1 MTNPGVSTATDKE
14 SINEQLVDS
23 LIAIFGSHPGYRPL
37 HAKGIVCEGTFAPTG
52 RAAWLSRAQHLQ
64 NVPSP
69 VTVRFSDF
77 SGVPSVPDGDP
88 TASPRGM
95 AIRFHLPSGASTDL
109 IAQSYK
115 GFPARTPEEFLSF
128 LRALASSGAAAPT
141 PTALDNFLA
150 THPQAKL
157 FAMAP
162 KPIPASFA
170 TESFYAVDAFR
181 FTNREGANRYGRY
194 RIIPDGGT
202 KHLNA
207 VEAAR
212 RPANFLFE
220 ELAGRLSRGPIKF
233 YIAVQLAEEGD
244 PIEDPSLPW
253 PDERPEVEFG
263 VLTVTARVADSAA
276 IERTL
281 DFDPCRLVDGIE
293 PSGDAILLVRSAIYA
308 IARRRRL
315 AGVAGERVPGHFP
328 G

>member
-1 MTNPGVSTATDKE
+1 VTNPGTSIATGKD
-14 SINEQLVDS
+14 SINEQLVDA
-23 LIAIFGSHPGYRPL
+23 LIAIFGSHPGCRPL
-37 HAKGIVCEGTFAPTG
+37 HAKGIVCKGTFVPTG
-52 RAAWLSRAQHLQ
+52 RAAWLTRAPHLQ
-64 NVPSP
+64 SAPSL

-109 IAQSYK
+109 VAHSYK

-128 LRALASSGAAAPT
+128 LRALASSGAGAST
-141 PTALDNFLA
+141 PTALDTFLA

-157 FAMAP
+157 FAIAP
-162 KPIPASFA
+162 KPIPVSFA

-181 FTNREGANRYGRY
+181 FTNQEEASRYGRY
-194 RIIPDGGT
+194 RVIPDGGT
-202 KHLNA
+202 KHLDA
-207 VEAAR
+207 VESAR
-212 RPANFLFE
+212 RPANFLFD
-220 ELAGRLSRGPIKF
+220 ELADRLSRGPIKF

-244 PIEDPSLPW
+244 VIEDPSLPW

-263 VLTVTARVADSAA
+263 VLNVTERRMDSAS

-281 DFDPCRLVDGIE
+281 DFDPSRLVDGIDL
-293 PSGDAILLVRSAIYA
+293 SGDPILLVRSAIYA

-315 AGVAGERVPGHFP
+315 ASTAAPGVG
-328 G
+328 

>member
-1 MTNPGVSTATDKE
+1 MTNPGTSIATGKD
-14 SINEQLVDS
+14 SINEQLVDA
-23 LIAIFGSHPGYRPL
+23 LIAIFGSHPGCRPL
-37 HAKGIVCEGTFAPTG
+37 HAKGIVCKGTFVPTG
-52 RAAWLSRAQHLQ
+52 RAAWLTRAPHLQ
-64 NVPSP
+64 SAPSL

-109 IAQSYK
+109 VAHSYK

-128 LRALASSGAAAPT
+128 LRALASSGAGAST
-141 PTALDNFLA
+141 PTALDTFLA

-157 FAMAP
+157 FAIAP
-162 KPIPASFA
+162 KPIPVSFA

-181 FTNREGANRYGRY
+181 FTNQEEASRYGRY
-194 RIIPDGGT
+194 RVIPDGGT
-202 KHLNA
+202 KHLDA
-207 VEAAR
+207 VESAR
-212 RPANFLFE
+212 RPANFLFD
-220 ELAGRLSRGPIKF
+220 ELADRLSRGPIKF

-244 PIEDPSLPW
+244 VIEDPSLPW

-263 VLTVTARVADSAA
+263 VLNVTQRRMDSAS

-281 DFDPCRLVDGIE
+281 DFDPSRLVDGIDL
-293 PSGDAILLVRSAIYA
+293 SGDPILLVRSAIYA

-315 AGVAGERVPGHFP
+315 AGTAAPGVD
-328 G
+328 

>member
-1 MTNPGVSTATDKE
+1 MRNPSVSTATEKG
-14 SINEQLVDS
+14 SINEQLVDA

-37 HAKGIVCEGTFAPTG
+37 HAKGIVCEGTFAPAG
-52 RAAWLSRAQHLQ
+52 RTAWLTRAQHLQ

-95 AIRFHLPSGASTDL
+95 AIRFHLPSEASTD
-109 IAQSYK
+109 IVAQSYK
-115 GFPARTPEEFLSF
+115 GFPAGTPEEFLAF
-128 LRALASSGAAAPT
+128 LRALASSGADVPT
-141 PTALDNFLA
+141 PTALDNFLV

-181 FTNREGANRYGRY
+181 FTNREGASRYGRY
-194 RIIPDGGT
+194 RIIPDDGT
-202 KHLNA
+202 KHLDA
-207 VEAAR
+207 AEAAR
-212 RPANFLFE
+212 RPANFLFD
-220 ELAGRLSRGPIKF
+220 ELADRLSRGPIKF

-244 PIEDPSLPW
+244 AIKDPSLPW

-263 VLTVTARVADSAA
+263 VLTVASRMADSAA

-281 DFDPCRLVDGIE
+281 DFDPCRLVEGIE
-293 PSGDAILLVRSAIYA
+293 PSADPILLIRSATYA

-315 AGVAGERVPGHFP
+315 GATAAPVGG
-328 G
+328 

>member
-1 MTNPGVSTATDKE
+1 
-14 SINEQLVDS
+14 
-23 LIAIFGSHPGYRPL
+23 
-37 HAKGIVCEGTFAPTG
+37 
-52 RAAWLSRAQHLQ
+52 
-64 NVPSP
+64 

-77 SGVPSVPDGDP
+77 GGVPSVPDGDP

-95 AIRFHLPSGASTDL
+95 AIRFHLSSGASTDL
-109 IAQSYK
+109 IAQSYR

-128 LRALASSGAAAPT
+128 LRALASSGAGAPT
-141 PTALDNFLA
+141 PTTLDNFLA

-181 FTNREGANRYGRY
+181 FTNREGESRYGRY

-202 KHLNA
+202 KHLDA

-212 RPANFLFE
+212 RPANFLFD
-220 ELAGRLSRGPIKF
+220 ELADRLSRGPAKF

-244 PIEDPSLPW
+244 AIEDPSLPW

-263 VLTVTARVADSAA
+263 VLTVTSRMAGSAA

-281 DFDPCRLVDGIE
+281 DFDPSRLVDGIE
-293 PSGDAILLVRSAIYA
+293 LSGDPILLVRSAIYA

-315 AGVAGERVPGHFP
+315 AGVAAPGV